1 MERGRV
7 HAVTNLV
14 VVALFVFLMFNV
26 FWMLWVIL
34 DLSPELYDRLP
45 ARSDGSRSAL
55 DLGDKSRFRNFW
67 EIVYFVANS
76 IFAVT
81 GLFAILL
88 ARGQLVAAENVRLAS
103 VYMDITK
110 RWTTDELLL
119 TSRRTI
125 GVLVDFYLANKAR
138 PELQRYPDMGA
149 YFRAVLEDCMASDR
163 LKLRDY
169 LAIVNFFEDVGLL
182 CRKQYVRHED
192 LFDFLGASIVYYM
205 APMLPFILALKRGSS
220 AGGGIYANALW
231 LFRLARQRKVF
242 EDDGNNL

>member
-1 MERGRV
+1 MEGGRT
-7 HAVTNLV
+7 HAITTLV
-14 VVALFVFLMFNV
+14 VVALFVFLLFNI

-34 DLSPELYDRLP
+34 DLSPDLYGQLP
-45 ARSDGSRSAL
+45 ARSEASRSAL

-76 IFAVT
+76 VFAVT

-88 ARGQLVAAENVRLAS
+88 ARGQLLAAENVRLAS

-125 GVLVDFYLANKAR
+125 GVLIDFYLANKAR
-138 PELQRYPDMGA
+138 LEFQRFPDMGS
-149 YFRAVLEDCMASDR
+149 YFRAVLEHCMDSDR

-169 LAIVNFFEDVGLL
+169 LAIINFFEDVGLL
-182 CRKQYVRHED
+182 CRKKYVRHDD

-205 APMLPFILALKRGSS
+205 TPVLPFILALKRESP
-220 AGGGIYANALW
+220 AGGGTYANALW
-231 LFRLARQRKVF
+231 LFRLARQRRVF
-242 EDDGNNL
+242 EDDGSNL